1 MDLEDLQRQLDE
13 FATERDWNQF
23 HTPKNLAMAL
33 AGEAGELLEIF
44 QWLTGDQSAKGNL
57 SDDQL
62 VRSKEEIAD
71 IVIYVLRL
79 CDKLEI
85 DLEHAIIDKMEKNAQ
100 KYPVSLSKGNA
111 TKYSDRDD

>member
-1 MDLEDLQRQLDE
+1 MDIDDLQRRLDE

-44 QWLTGDQSAKGNL
+44 QWLAGDQSTKTNL

-62 VRSKEEIAD
+62 ARTEEEIAD
-71 IVIYVLRL
+71 VVIYALRL

-85 DLEHAIIDKMEKNAQ
+85 DLEHAILEKMEKNAQ
-100 KYPVSLSKGNA
+100 KYPVSLSKGSA